1 MDFLKRLVWIFVSPN
16 RVFDD
21 IRERRVSWWQPWF
34 VVSLFYMVITWMSLP
49 IQTALAELNPELTTE
64 QIDQQVQFTEQFGL
78 IFVALSP
85 VGALLFTLLVAGL
98 SYIAVTIA
106 SRAATFKQY
115 LTLIF
120 FAGIVGVIGS
130 LVSTVMVRARG
141 LENITGPVDAQMTL
155 SLRTLAPDNA
165 VLRGVLGSFEFFA
178 IWSLVLV
185 VMGLMRIFGMSR
197 AQSIM
202 VAVVLWIISAIGLVL
217 NEVFTGMS

>member
-1 MDFLKRLVWIFVSPN
+1 
-16 RVFDD
+16 
-21 IRERRVSWWQPWF
+21 
-34 VVSLFYMVITWMSLP
+34 
-49 IQTALAELNPELTTE
+49 
-64 QIDQQVQFTEQFGL
+64 
-78 IFVALSP
+78 
-85 VGALLFTLLVAGL
+85 
-98 SYIAVTIA
+98 
-106 SRAATFKQY
+106 
-115 LTLIF
+115 
-120 FAGIVGVIGS
+120 VGVIGS